1 MLAKRLSETD
11 REKYARKNL
20 AMKLA
25 LEGVFESDLEKYFNK
40 VLKDTTDIYSSTL
53 SVPNPSIFNEMTNEL
68 LLKHYNRTATIFIE
82 EGTRAIIKDQG
93 GEVDSRLDE
102 IIVASGIAS
111 AFLYAKQQVAKRSGY
126 ITETTRDNI
135 RDSFKKAK
143 DQVNVDIS
151 NDSNIN
157 QTRATKK
164 YLYDNLKD
172 KFEGRISSIKITETQ
187 FMAEKTKLI
196 DAYVRGRLASNIRAS
211 DISPDKIPDD
221 FIELLRIGEST
232 LIKDSV
238 SMASGNV
245 DYFSPD
251 EFKEMRKSWSAILD
265 DVVRNGHALANGQ
278 ERYANDPFEVSG
290 ELLMIPGD
298 TSFGA
303 SIGNVINCRC
313 SALYYQ

>member
-20 AMKLA
+20 VMKLA
-25 LEGVFESDLEKYFNK
+25 LEGVFESELQNYFNK

-53 SVPNPSIFNEMTNEL
+53 SVPNPSIFNNLTTEL
-68 LLKHYNRTATIFIE
+68 LVKHYNRTASIFIE

-93 GEVDSRLDE
+93 GKVDNRLDE
-102 IIVASGIAS
+102 IIVASGIAG
-111 AFLYAKQQVAKRSGY
+111 AFLYAKQQVSKRSGY
-126 ITETTRDNI
+126 ITDTTRDNI
-135 RDSFKKAK
+135 QDSFKKAK
-143 DQVNVDIS
+143 EQVIVDLQV
-151 NDSNIN
+151 DRNIN
-157 QTRATKK
+157 QNNATKK

-187 FMAEKTKLI
+187 LMAEKTKLI
-196 DAYVRGRLASNIRAS
+196 DAYVRGRLASNINAS
-211 DISPDKIPDD
+211 NYDLDEIPDQ

-245 DYFSPD
+245 DYYSPD
-251 EFKEMRKSWSAILD
+251 EFKKMRKSWSAILD

-278 ERYANDPFEVSG
+278 ERYANEPFEVSG
-290 ELLMIPGD
+290 ELLMIPSD

-303 SIGNVINCRC
+303 SIENIINCRC